1 MFTNT
6 TDSVAL
12 NATSPPPSNV
22 LKDKFNELHGRPITD
37 EFVQSAAK
45 EVLLTQEEVSIW
57 LDHLNTILRNRKR
70 GAAKAAATR
79 QAKKA
84 KNSHLSSENT
94 TSTPNSG
101 SVPSSSESCF
111 CGTCGKEYRDE
122 TDDVEVWIG
131 CDMCEEWYCISCEGL
146 IYPPESDIYICTKC
160 R

>member
-1 MFTNT
+1 M
-6 TDSVAL
+6 
-12 NATSPPPSNV
+12 
-22 LKDKFNELHGRPITD
+22 
-37 EFVQSAAK
+37 QSAAK

-84 KNSHLSSENT
+84 KNSSENT

-122 TDDVEVWIG
+122 TDDVEV
-131 CDMCEEWYCISCEGL
+131 
-146 IYPPESDIYICTKC
+146 
-160 R
+160 